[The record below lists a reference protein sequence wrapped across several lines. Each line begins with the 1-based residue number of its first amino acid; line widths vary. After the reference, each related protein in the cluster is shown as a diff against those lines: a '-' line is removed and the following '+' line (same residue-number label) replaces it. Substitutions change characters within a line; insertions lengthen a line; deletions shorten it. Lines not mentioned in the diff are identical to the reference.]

1 MLNLLLSLGFSYIF
15 MVSMNG
21 FVVGGGI
28 TRDGLELVGER
39 YGVCTS
45 SLLVLYPLHCRFVAS

>member
-1 MLNLLLSLGFSYIF
+1 MLNLLLSLGFPYIF

-39 YGVCTS
+39 YGVYFFTFG
-45 SLLVLYPLHCRFVAS
+45 SLSTTL